1 MEKDGFSVQLQRV
14 VKTQGVVL
22 AIVKCSKN
30 LGFLPAYM
38 EHIKGG
44 AKKLTK
50 LAPHFLHNLSSY
62 CSELDQ
68 TESRTKMLQMK
79 FLSDMLSE

>member
-14 VKTQGVVL
+14 VKTHGVVL

-44 AKKLTK
+44 AQKKVHKIQNLTK
-50 LAPHFLHNLSSY
+50 RINNFDPI
-62 CSELDQ
+62 
-68 TESRTKMLQMK
+68 MLLFKQ
-79 FLSDMLSE
+79 

>member
-44 AKKLTK
+44 AQKLTK

-62 CSELDQ
+62 KHARRLGHISFERWDP
-68 TESRTKMLQMK
+68 
-79 FLSDMLSE
+79 